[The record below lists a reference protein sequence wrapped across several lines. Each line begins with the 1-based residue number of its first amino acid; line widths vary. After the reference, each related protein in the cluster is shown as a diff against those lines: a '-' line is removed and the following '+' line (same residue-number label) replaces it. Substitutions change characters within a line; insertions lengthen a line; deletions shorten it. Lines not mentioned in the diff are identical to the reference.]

1 MMPKKY
7 GKKLNLF
14 KSLYYLRI
22 IESNIKHIEEFHPRA
37 NNINIQK
44 KIKMVQLKYELAI
57 FLMLSP

>member
-37 NNINIQK
+37 FNIEKQF
-44 KIKMVQLKYELAI
+44 KMVQLKYKLAI
-57 FLMLSP
+57 FLML